1 MQNWFARKPR
11 RASAF
16 STRPQIALCWSS
28 RNQLRRD
35 GMVRK
40 GARSSLRR
48 ELTRRVAFVSQ
59 RRILLS
65 PFHPFVSLTLSPST
79 TELWIEREKQKRN
92 ASCTRTHKKT
102 GAIVPWIQKENRKH
116 QPQTSLR
123 RFPSS
128 IFKEWTDKMKS
139 TRVAVSLFYICIIFT
154 GVCVFFENDK
164 EIDITYYFIVTSADL
179 TFYILQIS

>member
-1 MQNWFARKPR
+1 MEWYERVQGAHYGANWRDAWLLYR
-11 RASAF
+11 RGASY
-16 STRPQIALCWSS
+16 S
-28 RNQLRRD
+28 R
-35 GMVRK
+35 
-40 GARSSLRR
+40 
-48 ELTRRVAFVSQ
+48 
-59 RRILLS
+59 LS
-65 PFHPFVSLTLSPST
+65 IPLFLTLSPST

-164 EIDITYYFIVTSADL
+164 EIDITYYFIVTSAYL